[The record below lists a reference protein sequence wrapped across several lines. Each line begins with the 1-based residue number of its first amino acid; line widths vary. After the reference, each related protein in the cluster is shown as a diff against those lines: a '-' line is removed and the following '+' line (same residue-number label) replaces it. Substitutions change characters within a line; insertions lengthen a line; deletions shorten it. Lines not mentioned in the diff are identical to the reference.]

1 MGQTIQAPLNIT
13 DPSNVIGTII
23 GRGVSGAPV
32 DPASVIEAAS
42 LILYGNPGVNGGP
55 PRVVLISEPGL
66 IELNGDDNTQ
76 MRLDTSGA
84 LKINDAAEN
93 TRVSIDATGNVTV
106 SDATGAFSIT
116 LNPQAG
122 QLSVLNASPGFA
134 SSVVLDFAG
143 GVTVTDSLGNTSI
156 YKASGWTVN
165 GDAGCAITG
174 GGSLNVSGN
183 LTVQGDVFLPGAD
196 CAEQFEVADLA
207 IPKPGAVVVVDDN
220 GAIRECTRAY
230 DRRVVGVVSSAGHLR
245 PGIILGRKNSPGD
258 SCATVALIGKVF
270 CNVTTENVGPVA
282 IGDLLTTS
290 DVPGC
295 AMRAADPERAF
306 GAVLGK
312 ALRPLD
318 QGRAPIPILVTLQ

>member
-13 DPSNVIGTII
+13 DNSNVIATII

-32 DPASVIEAAS
+32 NPASVIEAAS

-55 PRVVLISEPGL
+55 PRVVMISEPGV

-122 QLSVLNASPGFA
+122 QLSVLNTNPGFA

-143 GVTVTDSLGNTSI
+143 GVTVTDSFGNTSI

-165 GDAGCAITG
+165 GDAG
-174 GGSLNVSGN
+174 LSGN
-183 LTVQGDVFLPGAD
+183 LTVQGDIFLPGAD
-196 CAEQFEVADLA
+196 CAEQFEAAELT
-207 IPKPGAVVVVDDN
+207 ILKPGTVVVVDDE

-230 DRRVVGVVSSAGHLR
+230 DRRVVGVVSGAGHFH

-258 SCATVALIGKVF
+258 SSAAVALIGKVF
-270 CNVTTENVGPVA
+270 CNVDTENAGPVA
-282 IGDLLTTS
+282 VGDLLTTS
-290 DVPGC
+290 DVPGH
-295 AMRAADPERAF
+295 AMRADDRERAF

-312 ALRPLD
+312 ALGALASGRGIVPLLI
-318 QGRAPIPILVTLQ
+318 ALQ